1 LPGGI
6 VQIIVNELS
15 FHVVH
20 EGEGP
25 AVLLLHGFP
34 DSSALWRHQI
44 PALTTAGYQVIAP
57 DQRGFGASDRPA
69 NVAAYRMKVLV
80 SDVLGIIDALGVQ
93 RVSVVGH
100 DWGAAVGWAMATFAP
115 ARIQRLAALSVGHP
129 AAYFTDIMTQR
140 EKSWYML
147 FFQFAGI
154 AEDALRR
161 DDWALFR
168 ALLREQG
175 DIDRYLTDLDRPGA
189 LTAALNWYRA
199 NVPAD
204 VFGRHARSS
213 LPPVQCP
220 VLGVWSDGDH
230 HCGEIQMQASEHHV
244 AGPWQYVRIEG
255 ASHWIP
261 LGVPDTL
268 TTLLLDFLSPAR
280 HTRSLDADCGYGGP
294 ENSSLHPECGEE
306 GVGGRGQ

>member
-1 LPGGI
+1 MKFAGGI
-6 VQIIVNELS
+6 VQITLNEVSLR
-15 FHVVH
+15 VVR

-25 AVLLLHGFP
+25 AVLMLHGFP

-57 DQRGFGASDRPA
+57 DLRGFGASDRPA
-69 NVAAYRMKVLV
+69 EVAAYRMNVLV
-80 SDVLGIIDALGVQ
+80 GDVLGILDALSVQ
-93 RVSVVGH
+93 RASVVGH
-100 DWGAAVGWAMATFAP
+100 DWGAAVGWALAMFAP
-115 ARIQRLAALSVGHP
+115 QRVQRLAAVSVGHP
-129 AAYFTDIMTQR
+129 AAYFTDTMTQR

-168 ALLREQG
+168 ALLRERG

-189 LTAALNWYRA
+189 LTAALNAYRA
-199 NVPAD
+199 NLPAD
-204 VFGRHARSS
+204 VFGQLTPRS

-230 HCGEIQMQASEHHV
+230 YCGEMQMQASADHV
-244 AGPWQYVRIEG
+244 SGPWRYVRIEG

-261 LGVPDTL
+261 LDAPDTL
-268 TTLLLDFLSPAR
+268 TTLLLDFLSSR
-280 HTRSLDADCGYGGP
+280 
-294 ENSSLHPECGEE
+294 
-306 GVGGRGQ
+306 